1 MFSVF
6 LKDKL
11 TDHMLITK
19 ASPITESKCDFPNF
33 MFTEEKL
40 KNNQNVSKENKNH

>member
-11 TDHMLITK
+11 TDRMLVTK
-19 ASPITESKCDFPNF
+19 ASPITESKCDFHNF
-33 MFTEEKL
+33 TFTEGKL
-40 KNNQNVSKENKNH
+40 KNNNH